1 MRRIVVLSTGGTI
14 ATRQDAHGTRLAAE
28 PADALLERL
37 PWPPG
42 VAIEA
47 RDVFCLGSYL
57 LTPADMHGVALA
69 VREAL
74 ADESVAGAVVTHG
87 TDSLEETA
95 YLVDLFHGDP
105 RPVVF
110 TGAMRPADAPDGD
123 GPRNLADAIAV
134 ADAVAA
140 RDLGVLVCFDG
151 QVYPARGTRKA
162 HTTAPAAFA
171 APDGGPLGRVGDGE
185 VRISAVP
192 VRPKPLD
199 LGAFRPDG
207 IRADIVACYPGCDVR
222 ALRAV
227 TDAGARGVV
236 LEATGAGNANPEVA
250 AEVARLTASGVVVA
264 LSTRVHAG
272 PVAGLY
278 GNGGGADLVRA
289 GAVPTGTLRPSQA
302 RVLLIALL
310 GVFGDPERV
319 RAEFNDSLE
328 RNTHG

>member
-1 MRRIVVLSTGGTI
+1 M
-14 ATRQDAHGTRLAAE
+14 
-28 PADALLERL
+28 
-37 PWPPG
+37 PG
-42 VAIEA
+42 
-47 RDVFCLGSYL
+47 
-57 LTPADMHGVALA
+57 
-69 VREAL
+69 
-74 ADESVAGAVVTHG
+74 
-87 TDSLEETA
+87 
-95 YLVDLFHGDP
+95 
-105 RPVVF
+105 
-110 TGAMRPADAPDGD
+110 
-123 GPRNLADAIAV
+123 GPRRRGPPRGGPAPPLGGPGRGAAPPI
-134 ADAVAA
+134 AA

-207 IRADIVACYPGCDVR
+207 IRVDIVACYPGCDIR

-227 TDAGARGVV
+227 ADAGARGVV

-272 PVAGLY
+272 PVAALY

-310 GVFGDPERV
+310 GAYGDPERV
-319 RAEFNDSLE
+319 RAEFNDSLDSLHSLDSLE